1 MMFGDDGAGRSEP
14 ARRIRVAIVAPSLGI
29 LGGQAVQAERLL
41 RAWRADSEI
50 EAWLVPINPSLPGA
64 IARIKY
70 LRTIAT
76 QLVYWPLLFRKLRHA
91 DVVHVFSASYS
102 SFLLAPLPA
111 FVVSRLLGKPVFIN
125 YRSGEAPDHLA
136 RSRVARA
143 VLRRTDTNVVP
154 SRFLRDVLA
163 RFGLRAEII
172 ANVVD
177 TTRFRFVPRR
187 PVKPR
192 IVSTRNFEPLYNI
205 ECTLRAFRIVQDRF
219 PDAALTLVGGG
230 SEEQR
235 LRALVE
241 MLGVRHVRF
250 VGAVAPDEMWRQYAE
265 SDIYVQT
272 PNIDNMP
279 SSILEAFSSG
289 LPVVATDAGG
299 VSAILTDGVHGLLAP
314 IGEHEAVAERV
325 LRVLGDQA
333 LVDRMTET
341 ARETC
346 QKYTWAV
353 VRDEWL
359 ALYRQ
364 LARRRSMRRRSTAI
378 KKPSTLPNRERRA
391 VG

>member
-14 ARRIRVAIVAPSLGI
+14 ARRIRVAILAPSLGI

-41 RAWRADSEI
+41 RAWRGDSEI
-50 EAWLVPINPSLPGA
+50 EAWLVPINPALPGV
-64 IARIKY
+64 ITRIKY
-70 LRTIAT
+70 LRTIIT
-76 QLVYWPLLFRKLRHA
+76 QLVYWPLLLRELRRA

-154 SRFLRDVLA
+154 SRFLRDVFA
-163 RFGLRAEII
+163 RFRLRAEII

-192 IVSTRNFEPLYNI
+192 ILSTRNFEPLYNV
-205 ECTLRAFRIVQDRF
+205 ECTLRAFRIIQDRH
-219 PDAALTLVGGG
+219 PDAALTLVGAGT
-230 SEEQR
+230 EEQR

-241 MLGVRHVRF
+241 SLGLHHVYF
-250 VGAVAPDEMWRQYAE
+250 AGAIAPDEMWRQYAQ

-299 VSAILTDGVHGLLAP
+299 VPAILTNEVHGLLAP
-314 IGEHEAVAERV
+314 IGDHAAVANRV

-333 LVDRMTET
+333 LVDRMTES

-346 QKYTWAV
+346 RKYTWAV

-359 ALYRQ
+359 TLYRQ
-364 LARRRSMRRRSTAI
+364 LARRRSTRRGRSVMP
-378 KKPSTLPNRERRA
+378 KPSTLRNRERRA